1 MSEIRVE
8 NIIGETGLDAVNF
21 TKGVNVTGIVTATSF
36 AGNGASLTSLPAANL
51 TGTLPAISGANL
63 TGISAGITMVDNWY
77 LTSSF
82 SVPSGEST
90 ITSNWQRG
98 TSAQFGSIGSAM
110 TESSGVFTF
119 PSTGIYYCSINGGFM
134 RGTGYRRYIGWT
146 IKTTTDNS
154 SYSHYVINYDSISG
168 DTNSNVSAA
177 VSATCVFDV
186 TNTSTHKMTF
196 QTDASDSGAGVTGV
210 NGRYANVL
218 FMRLG
223 DT

>member
-110 TESSGVFTF
+110 TQSSGVFTF

-186 TNTSTHKMTF
+186 TDTSTHKMTF
-196 QTDASDSGAGVTGV
+196 QTDASDSGASVTSV
-210 NGRYANVL
+210 SSRALNVV
-218 FMRLG
+218 FIRLG

>member
-1 MSEIRVE
+1 EIRVE
-8 NIIGETGLDAVNF
+8 NIIGETGTDAVNF

>member
-8 NIIGETGLDAVNF
+8 NIIGETGTDAVNF

>member
-1 MSEIRVE
+1 MTSKLIVNSIRH
-8 NIIGETGLDAVNF
+8 TGASADAI
-21 TKGVNVTGIVTATSF
+21 TMDASGNVTFPANATCSGTATGF
-36 AGNGASLTSLPAANL
+36 GVE
-51 TGTLPAISGANL
+51 
-63 TGISAGITMVDNWY
+63 GITMVDNWY

>member
-1 MSEIRVE
+1 MTSKLIVNSIRH
-8 NIIGETGLDAVNF
+8 TGASADAI
-21 TKGVNVTGIVTATSF
+21 TMDASGNVTFPGNATCSGTPSGFGIQ
-36 AGNGASLTSLPAANL
+36 
-51 TGTLPAISGANL
+51 
-63 TGISAGITMVDNWY
+63 GITMVDNWY

-82 SVPSGEST
+82 SVPTGANT
-90 ITSNWQRG
+90 ITANWERG
-98 TSAQFGSIGSAM
+98 TSAQFGRIGSAM

-134 RGTGYRRYIGWT
+134 RGTGYRRYIGWR
-146 IKTTTDNS
+146 IQTTTDNS
-154 SYSHYVINYDSISG
+154 TYTDYVINYDSISG

>member
-8 NIIGETGLDAVNF
+8 NIIGETGTDAVKF
-21 TKGVNVTGIVTATSF
+21 TKGINVTGVTTATSF
-36 AGNGASLTSLPAANL
+36 SGSGASLTSLPAANL

-119 PSTGIYYCSINGGFM
+119 PSTGIYYCSINGGFV

-154 SYSHYVINYDSISG
+154 TYTHYVINYDSISG

-210 NGRYANVL
+210 GGRYANVL

>member
-8 NIIGETGLDAVNF
+8 NIIGETGTDAVNF

-134 RGTGYRRYIGWT
+134 RGTGYRRYIGWR
-146 IKTTTDNS
+146 IQTTTDNS
-154 SYSHYVINYDSISG
+154 TYTDYVINYDSISG

>member
-210 NGRYANVL
+210 GGRYANVL

>member
-8 NIIGETGLDAVNF
+8 NIIGETGVDAVKF

-134 RGTGYRRYIGWT
+134 RGTGYRRYIGWR
-146 IKTTTDNS
+146 IQTTTDNS
-154 SYSHYVINYDSISG
+154 TYTDYVINYDSISG

>member
-1 MSEIRVE
+1 MTSKLIVNSIRH
-8 NIIGETGLDAVNF
+8 TGASADAI
-21 TKGVNVTGIVTATSF
+21 TMDASGNVTFPGNATCSGTPSGFGIQ
-36 AGNGASLTSLPAANL
+36 
-51 TGTLPAISGANL
+51 
-63 TGISAGITMVDNWY
+63 GITMVDNWY

-134 RGTGYRRYIGWT
+134 RGTGYRRYIGWR
-146 IKTTTDNS
+146 IQTTTDNS
-154 SYSHYVINYDSISG
+154 TYTDYVINYDSISG

-186 TNTSTHKMTF
+186 TDTSTHKMLF
-196 QTDASDSGAGVTGV
+196 QTDAVDSGAGVTGV
-210 NGRYANVL
+210 NGRYTNVL